1 MNRIKEKYF
10 SFIDK
15 KIIDHISNSRVYKA
29 EGRNDEANLEMI
41 KAKIFELFKVLFII
55 DTRQLEGIDF
65 KSYKD
70 INLFGDYLLRFETV
84 SANWIMYLEKAREN
98 CDNVKLV
105 IEMTKLAIAQE
116 IRDKFI
122 STVKEGLK
130 EKAPQ
135 SSNKLSE
142 KHL

>member
-130 EKAPQ
+130 EKYD
-135 SSNKLSE
+135 
-142 KHL
+142 